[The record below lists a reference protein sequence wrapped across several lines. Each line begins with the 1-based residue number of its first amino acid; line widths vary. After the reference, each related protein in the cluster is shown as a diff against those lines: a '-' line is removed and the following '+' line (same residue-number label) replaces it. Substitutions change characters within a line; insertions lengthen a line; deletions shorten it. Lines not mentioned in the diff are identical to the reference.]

1 MTQQEFTQ
9 RTGIEVETMQYAAI
23 EQVYMYTELD
33 KDDFCADYKKHGDS
47 VIISHL
53 VNELDKTTYER
64 GRAHASLKEYKA
76 LMQDIAE
83 MLIHKADEHMDEEL
97 YNSAINIIGVEE
109 CIKYKFIN
117 DLELTKEDKEYI
129 LKVLKDRE

>member
-53 VNELDKTTYER
+53 VNELDSVTYER

-83 MLIHKADEHMDEEL
+83 MLIRKADEDMDEEL
-97 YNSAINIIGVEE
+97 YNSAINIIGLEE
-109 CIKYKFIN
+109 CIKYKLAN
-117 DLELTKEDKEYI
+117 DLELTKEDKEHI
-129 LKVLKDRE
+129 IEKL

>member
-9 RTGIEVETMQYAAI
+9 RTSMEVETMQYAAI

-33 KDDFCADYKKHGDS
+33 KDAFCEDYKKHGDS

-53 VNELDKTTYER
+53 VNELDKETYER
-64 GRAHASLKEYKA
+64 GRASASLKAYKD
-76 LMQDIAE
+76 LMRGVAE
-83 MLIHKADEHMDEEL
+83 MLIRKAEDDIDEEM
-97 YNSAINIIGVEE
+97 YNSAINIIGIDE
-109 CIKYKFIN
+109 CIKYKLTN

-129 LKVLKDRE
+129 YGKL

>member
-33 KDDFCADYKKHGDS
+33 KDAFCADYKKHGDS

-53 VNELDKTTYER
+53 VNELNKMACEIE
-64 GRAHASLKEYKA
+64 RAHASLKEYKA

-83 MLIHKADEHMDEEL
+83 MLIRKAEEDMDEEL
-97 YNSAINIIGVEE
+97 YKSAIDIIGRSE
-109 CIKYKFIN
+109 CIKYKLN
-117 DLELTKEDKEYI
+117 NNLELDKQDKEYI
-129 LKVLKDRE
+129 RERI

>member
-1 MTQQEFTQ
+1 MTREEFTQ

-53 VNELDKTTYER
+53 VNELDKITYET
-64 GRAHASLKEYKA
+64 GRAHALLKEYKA

-83 MLIHKADEHMDEEL
+83 MLIRKADEHMDEEL
-97 YNSAINIIGVEE
+97 YNSAINIIGRSE
-109 CIKYKFIN
+109 CIRYKFDN
-117 DLELTKEDKEYI
+117 NLELDKQDKEFI
-129 LKVLKDRE
+129 KDRI

>member
-53 VNELDKTTYER
+53 VNELDKITYER

-83 MLIHKADEHMDEEL
+83 MLIRKADEHMDEEL
-97 YNSAINIIGVEE
+97 YDTAINLIGIEACVA
-109 CIKYKFIN
+109 YKLN
-117 DLELTKEDKEYI
+117 HDLELNKHDKEYI
-129 LKVLKDRE
+129 LNALKG

>member
-33 KDDFCADYKKHGDS
+33 KDAFCADYKKHGDS

-53 VNELDKTTYER
+53 VVEMDKITYEV
-64 GRAHASLKEYKA
+64 GRAQASLKAYER
-76 LMQDIAE
+76 LMKGVAE
-83 MLIHKADEHMDEEL
+83 MLLRKAEEEMDEEL
-97 YNSAINIIGVEE
+97 YKSAIDIIGRSE
-109 CIKYKFIN
+109 CIKYKLN
-117 DLELTKEDKEYI
+117 NNLELDKQDKEYI
-129 LKVLKDRE
+129 RERI

>member
-53 VNELDKTTYER
+53 VNELDKTTCER
-64 GRAHASLKEYKA
+64 GCAHASLKEYKA

-83 MLIHKADEHMDEEL
+83 MLIYKADEHMDEEL
-97 YNSAINIIGVEE
+97 YNAAINIIGVEE
-109 CIKYKFIN
+109 CIKHKLIN
-117 DLELTKEDKEYI
+117 GLELTKEDKEYI
-129 LKVLKDRE
+129 LKVLKDGE

>member
-97 YNSAINIIGVEE
+97 YNAAVNIIGVEE
-109 CIKYKFIN
+109 CIKYKLIN
-117 DLELTKEDKEYI
+117 DLELDKQDKEYI
-129 LKVLKDRE
+129 LKVLKDGE

>member
-53 VNELDKTTYER
+53 VNELDKTTYET
-64 GRAHASLKEYKA
+64 GRAHASLKGYKA

-83 MLIHKADEHMDEEL
+83 MLIRKADEHMDEEL
-97 YNSAINIIGVEE
+97 YNAAINIIGVEE
-109 CIKYKFIN
+109 CIKYKLIN
-117 DLELTKEDKEYI
+117 DIELDKQDKECI
-129 LKVLKDRE
+129 LKVLKDGE

>member
-1 MTQQEFTQ
+1 MTREEFTQ

-53 VNELDKTTYER
+53 VNELDSVTYER
-64 GRAHASLKEYKA
+64 GRAHASLKENKA

-83 MLIHKADEHMDEEL
+83 MLIRKADEWSDEETYFQAVL
-97 YNSAINIIGVEE
+97 LIGRGE
-109 CIKYKFIN
+109 CIRYKFDN
-117 DLELTKEDKEYI
+117 DLELDKQDKVYI
-129 LKVLKDRE
+129 RDRI

>member
-9 RTGIEVETMQYAAI
+9 RTDIEVETMQYAAI

-109 CIKYKFIN
+109 CIKYKLIN
-117 DLELTKEDKEYI
+117 DLELTKEDKEYV
-129 LKVLKDRE
+129 LKVLKDGE

>member
-1 MTQQEFTQ
+1 MTREEFTQ

-53 VNELDKTTYER
+53 VNELDKITCEIGRAQVSLKAYER
-64 GRAHASLKEYKA
+64 LIKGV
-76 LMQDIAE
+76 AE
-83 MLIHKADEHMDEEL
+83 MLIRKAEEDMDEEL
-97 YNSAINIIGVEE
+97 YKSAIDIIGRSE
-109 CIKYKFIN
+109 CIKYKLN
-117 DLELTKEDKEYI
+117 NNLELDKQDKEYI
-129 LKVLKDRE
+129 REKI

>member
-1 MTQQEFTQ
+1 MTREEFIQ
-9 RTGIEVETMQYAAI
+9 RTGMEVENTQYAAI

-33 KDDFCADYKKHGDS
+33 QDAFCADYKKHGDS
-47 VIISHL
+47 VIIPDL
-53 VNELDKTTYER
+53 VNELDKITYER

-109 CIKYKFIN
+109 CIKHKLIN
-117 DLELTKEDKEYI
+117 DLELTKQDKEYI
-129 LKVLKDRE
+129 LKVLKDGE

>member
-33 KDDFCADYKKHGDS
+33 KDDFCADYKKHGYS

-53 VNELDKTTYER
+53 VNELDKITCET
-64 GRAHASLKEYKA
+64 GRAQASLKAYER
-76 LMQDIAE
+76 LMKGVAE
-83 MLIHKADEHMDEEL
+83 MLIRKAEEDMDEEL
-97 YNSAINIIGVEE
+97 YKSAIDIIGRSE
-109 CIKYKFIN
+109 CIKYKLN
-117 DLELTKEDKEYI
+117 NNLELDKQDKEYI
-129 LKVLKDRE
+129 RERI

>member
-1 MTQQEFTQ
+1 MTREEFIQ
-9 RTGIEVETMQYAAI
+9 RTGMEVETMQYAAI

-53 VNELDKTTYER
+53 VNELDKTTFER

-83 MLIHKADEHMDEEL
+83 MLIRKADENMDEEL
-97 YNSAINIIGVEE
+97 YNSAVNIIGIDE
-109 CIKYKFIN
+109 CIKYKLTN

-129 LKVLKDRE
+129 YGKL

>member
-109 CIKYKFIN
+109 CIKYKLIN

-129 LKVLKDRE
+129 LKVLKDGE

>member
-53 VNELDKTTYER
+53 VNELDKITYES

-83 MLIHKADEHMDEEL
+83 MLIRKADEHMDEEL

-109 CIKYKFIN
+109 CIKYKLIN
-117 DLELTKEDKEYI
+117 DLELTKQDKEYI
-129 LKVLKDRE
+129 LKVLKDEE

>member
-1 MTQQEFTQ
+1 MTREEFTQ
-9 RTGIEVETMQYAAI
+9 RTGMEVDAMQYATI

-33 KDDFCADYKKHGDS
+33 KDAFCADYKKHGDS

-64 GRAHASLKEYKA
+64 GCAHASLKEYKA

-83 MLIHKADEHMDEEL
+83 MLIRKAEEDMDEEL
-97 YNSAINIIGVEE
+97 YKSAIDIIGRGE
-109 CIKYKFIN
+109 CIKYKLN
-117 DLELTKEDKEYI
+117 NNLELDKQDKEYI
-129 LKVLKDRE
+129 RERI

>member
-23 EQVYMYTELD
+23 EQVYMYTVLD
-33 KDDFCADYKKHGDS
+33 KDAFCADYKKHGDS

-83 MLIHKADEHMDEEL
+83 MLIRKAEEDMDEEL
-97 YNSAINIIGVEE
+97 YKSAIDIIGRGE
-109 CIKYKFIN
+109 CIKYKLN
-117 DLELTKEDKEYI
+117 NNLELDKQDKEYI
-129 LKVLKDRE
+129 RERI

>member
-1 MTQQEFTQ
+1 MTREEFTQ
-9 RTGIEVETMQYAAI
+9 RTGIEVEIMQYAAI

-33 KDDFCADYKKHGDS
+33 KDDFCVDYKKHGDS

-53 VNELDKTTYER
+53 VNELDKITYER

-83 MLIHKADEHMDEEL
+83 MLIRKADEHMDEEL
-97 YNSAINIIGVEE
+97 YNSAVNIIGVEE
-109 CIKYKFIN
+109 CIKYKLIN
-117 DLELTKEDKEYI
+117 DLELTKQDKEYI
-129 LKVLKDRE
+129 LEVLKDEE

>member
-109 CIKYKFIN
+109 CIKYKLIN
-117 DLELTKEDKEYI
+117 DLELDKQDKEYI
-129 LKVLKDRE
+129 LKVLKDKE

>member
-1 MTQQEFTQ
+1 MTREEFTQ

-33 KDDFCADYKKHGDS
+33 KDDFCVDYKKHGDS

-53 VNELDKTTYER
+53 VNELDKITYER

-83 MLIHKADEHMDEEL
+83 MLIRKADEHMDEEL
-97 YNSAINIIGVEE
+97 YNSAVNIIGVEE
-109 CIKYKFIN
+109 CIKYKLIN
-117 DLELTKEDKEYI
+117 DLELTKQDKEYI
-129 LKVLKDRE
+129 LEVLKDEE

>member
-23 EQVYMYTELD
+23 DQVYMYTELD
-33 KDDFCADYKKHGDS
+33 KDAFCADYKKHGDS

-83 MLIHKADEHMDEEL
+83 MLIRKAEEDMDEEL
-97 YNSAINIIGVEE
+97 YKSAIDIIGRGE
-109 CIKYKFIN
+109 CIKYKLN
-117 DLELTKEDKEYI
+117 NNLELDKQDKEY
-129 LKVLKDRE
+129 VRERI

>member
-9 RTGIEVETMQYAAI
+9 RTGMEVETMQYATI

-33 KDDFCADYKKHGDS
+33 KDAFCADYKKHGDS

-64 GRAHASLKEYKA
+64 GRAHASLKAYEH
-76 LMQDIAE
+76 LMKGVAE
-83 MLIHKADEHMDEEL
+83 MLIRKAEENMDEEL
-97 YNSAINIIGVEE
+97 YKSAIDIIGRSE
-109 CIKYKFIN
+109 CIRYKFDN
-117 DLELTKEDKEYI
+117 NLELDKQDKEYI
-129 LKVLKDRE
+129 KELL